1 LEPRA
6 ADEEKLMPET
16 QSLLP
21 RRFSS
26 RAMRGWGAA
35 VIVTLAFL
43 GALPAGDNA
52 FVRAKSNVTQLMR
65 QTTWESALA
74 NEPASS
80 PWPWEDIVMPAEGA
94 SVPRLGL
101 SAAVLRASGDDTEPS
116 RPAVPVKLPKTS
128 AMQDPHLMP
137 IDIMG
142 QHTAVT
148 SSESIDP
155 SDTNE
160 DFANE
165 FGCKQPMCSP
175 LGSAVSA
182 APSAVNAE
190 PVVAPQ
196 SSAEKQ
202 L

>member
-1 LEPRA
+1 
-6 ADEEKLMPET
+6 MPET

-43 GALPAGDNA
+43 IGALPAGDNA
-52 FVRAKSNVTQLMR
+52 FVRAKSNVTQLVR

-116 RPAVPVKLPKTS
+116 RPATPVKLPKTS
-128 AMQDPHLMP
+128 AMTQDPHLMP
-137 IDIMG
+137 SDVVG
-142 QHTAVT
+142 QQTAVT

-155 SDTNE
+155 GDTND

-165 FGCKQPMCSP
+165 FGCEQPMCLP
-175 LGSAVSA
+175 FGSAESA
-182 APSAVNAE
+182 APSAVIAE